1 MGLQQDVEPHLEA
14 SASSPGRHHLQRDLE
29 ASSPLDGEGNVD
41 VGDVVGGRENAEQS
55 VGMFECDIWSVS
67 IVGHLMGAIR

>member
-1 MGLQQDVEPHLEA
+1 MDGEGNMGLQQDVEPHLEA

-55 VGMFECDIWSVS
+55 VGMFQCDIWSVT
-67 IVGHLMGAIR
+67 L